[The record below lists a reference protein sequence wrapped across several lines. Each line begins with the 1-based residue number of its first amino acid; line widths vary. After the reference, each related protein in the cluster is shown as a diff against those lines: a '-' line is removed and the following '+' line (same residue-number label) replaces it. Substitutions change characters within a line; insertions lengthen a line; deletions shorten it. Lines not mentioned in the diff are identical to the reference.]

1 MFSSFDCSLMYL
13 RNGVEDPINSISA
26 GFLTGGALA
35 IRSGPRVALG
45 SAMFGG
51 VILGLIEGMQI
62 GIGKMMHEQASPEV
76 RPPCN
81 RRATITAQRRPPPLA
96 APARGKLARWS

>member
-81 RRATITAQRRPPPLA
+81 RRATTTTP
-96 APARGKLARWS
+96 S